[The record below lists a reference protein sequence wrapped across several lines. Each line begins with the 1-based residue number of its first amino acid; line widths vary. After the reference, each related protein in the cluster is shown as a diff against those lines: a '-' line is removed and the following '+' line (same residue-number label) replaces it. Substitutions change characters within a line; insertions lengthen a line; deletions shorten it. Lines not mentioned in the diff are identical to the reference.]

1 MLTAGLDGQRSG
13 IRSFHP
19 ILAMMWEKISNSRV
33 SGEGGTLAWWAHVM
47 LSAGFPLRDAPSSPS
62 FPPACGSWHL
72 LHSKEWAPSPLP
84 WLATSPQHLT
94 SPQLKRSPFLHAG
107 SGLTAWGTMQETAA
121 PPLTSSI
128 WPLSQTETGKTVS
141 EERIPGTF
149 TRRCVNSARIACT
162 LARGRVAWRPGA
174 FEGPCYD
181 SKQWNHSQLQ
191 ILYNLPS
198 PFPAWTSEAAFR
210 ADLSSFACAHKHAC
224 IHTYTRTHYTH
235 THTQTHIYTFTCT
248 HTHVSTC
255 IHTCTHTC
263 IWKYTLIHMYTQCT
277 HTCTCTCTH
286 IHMHTHTCACTRIH
300 THTHVYTNT
309 PTHTHD
315 HTNINTCL
323 YTHNHT
329 YSPIYMHIHKYTYRH
344 TYTHKHI
351 DTLHINM
358 HTHLHTCTLLRA

>member
-1 MLTAGLDGQRSG
+1 
-13 IRSFHP
+13 
-19 ILAMMWEKISNSRV
+19 MMWEKISNSRV

-47 LSAGFPLRDAPSSPS
+47 LSVGFPLRDAPSSPS

-72 LHSKEWAPSPLP
+72 LHSKGWAPSPLP

-107 SGLTAWGTMQETAA
+107 SGLTAWGTVQGTAA

-210 ADLSSFACAHKHAC
+210 ADLSTFACAHKHAC

-235 THTQTHIYTFTCT
+235 THT
-248 HTHVSTC
+248 HTNTY
-255 IHTCTHTC
+255 I
-263 IWKYTLIHMYTQCT
+263 
-277 HTCTCTCTH
+277 H
-286 IHMHTHTCACTRIH
+286 IHMHTHVWA
-300 THTHVYTNT
+300 HV
-309 PTHTHD
+309 
-315 HTNINTCL
+315 
-323 YTHNHT
+323 
-329 YSPIYMHIHKYTYRH
+329 
-344 TYTHKHI
+344 
-351 DTLHINM
+351 
-358 HTHLHTCTLLRA
+358 